1 MGDNQSKPDITDISN
16 LTKEFSELNSPTKI
30 HALLEMVKIC
40 NYQDQLDFQENLQN
54 LFHKDFIT
62 LLPDQLTKRIIFYL
76 KMDDAINCLTVSKS
90 WNKIVGGCNSYWE
103 IRAQEIGL
111 SDPFIKS
118 RLSDPSCKL
127 PSLCIAA
134 LNHQEYI
141 KGLVPRSFMIA
152 KSPVCNGFS
161 YMYAGNGVALRYEE
175 LNAHAQVTI
184 ECMNTPQSVVQVAMF
199 DVTSFSGRIKWVS
212 ASDDYVLWKQVDGK
226 WCGCDTKGVVTELD
240 MWADEPVSQ
249 GFHSISFCSKC
260 HLVAMMS
267 EAEDDC
273 EVWDLQVIKL
283 FKGKSSG
290 ESSPLRK
297 MVYPIPLERV
307 QNSWEKKRHF
317 LGGEV
322 ILLPASL
329 ETDSTGFCKTH
340 TVLLQ
345 IDSNLAIHK
354 LQAVDEAGK
363 SVIVHQ
369 LLPDT
374 RLSKPLKIFSPKPSD
389 QPLSLMDFS
398 GARGRPSFCISAD
411 LQRVAMMYE
420 SYLYVWNLRN
430 YEEESCVDLIDQNLP
445 GDSKVI
451 AIGSVYAVLASNAW
465 GVCAVVLVRTGE
477 IMLQGSLADSAF
489 NADRQSANRFNFCA
503 PLCQKWLE
511 RFAYFDFWPLGL
523 VIDSCIGKQ
532 SSGEKREEQELQAVV
547 GVRSRQRPTLQP
559 LTLAVNGLQF

>member
-1 MGDNQSKPDITDISN
+1 MGDNQSKPEITDIGN

-40 NYQDQLDFQENLQN
+40 NYQEQLDFQEKLQD

-62 LLPDQLTKRIIFYL
+62 LLPDQLTKHIIFYL
-76 KMDDAINCLTVSKS
+76 RMDDAINCLTVSKN
-90 WNKIVGGCNSYWE
+90 WNRIIGGCNSYWK

-175 LNAHAQVTI
+175 LNAHAQLTI

-212 ASDDYVLWKQVDGK
+212 ACSDYVLWKQVDGK
-226 WCGCDTKGVVTELD
+226 WCGCDTNGVGTQLD
-240 MWADEPVSQ
+240 MWDDEPVSQ

-283 FKGKSSG
+283 FKGNSSG
-290 ESSPLRK
+290 ASSPLRK

-322 ILLPASL
+322 TLLPASL

-340 TVLLQ
+340 SVLLQ

-354 LQAVDEAGK
+354 LQAVDEAEK
-363 SVIVHQ
+363 SLIVHQ

-374 RLSKPLKIFSPKPSD
+374 RLSKPLKVFSPKSSD

-398 GARGRPSFCISAD
+398 GARGRPSFCISAN

-430 YEEESCVDLIDQNLP
+430 YEEESCVDLIDKNLP
-445 GDSKVI
+445 GDCKVI

-477 IMLQGSLADSAF
+477 IMLQGSLADSTF
-489 NADRQSANRFNFCA
+489 SPDRQSANRFNFCA
-503 PLCQKWLE
+503 PLCQNWLE
-511 RFAYFDFWPLGL
+511 SFAYFDFWPLGL
-523 VIDSCIGKQ
+523 VIDSFSGKQ
-532 SSGEKREEQELQAVV
+532 ASGEKREEQELQAVV

-559 LTLAVNGLQF
+559 LTLAANGLQF